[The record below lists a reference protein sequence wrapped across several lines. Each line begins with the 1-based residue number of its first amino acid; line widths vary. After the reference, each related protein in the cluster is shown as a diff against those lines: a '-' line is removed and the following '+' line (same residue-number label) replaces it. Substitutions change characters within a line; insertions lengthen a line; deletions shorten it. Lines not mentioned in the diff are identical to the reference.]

1 MRTKPKIEIDLKKVE
16 EYAQFCD
23 NEEEIAL
30 ALGISVSTLNNRK
43 KESEEFRAAI
53 KRGKAKAN
61 VFVGG
66 KLMQKIKDGD
76 TASTIFYLKSR
87 CGWRETNRTE
97 ITGLGGRAIEMKAQ
111 IDDLR
116 SLTTA
121 ELMEIARM
129 KVDDESGNKGADSG
143 STEGA

>member
-1 MRTKPKIEIDLKKVE
+1 MARTKIPIDLKKVE
-16 EYAQFCD
+16 EFAQFCD

-30 ALGISVSTLNNRK
+30 ALGISYRTFQNRK
-43 KESEEFRAAI
+43 RDYCDFCDAI

-87 CGWRETNRTE
+87 CGWKEAKAVELTGKDGAPIETRSEVVELSN
-97 ITGLGGRAIEMKAQ
+97 AQKAVL
-111 IDDLR
+111 DRVL
-116 SLTTA
+116 
-121 ELMEIARM
+121 
-129 KVDDESGNKGADSG
+129 DE
-143 STEGA
+143 EY